1 MVLIINHQLT
11 NFAFPIN
18 NLEELMHLELK
29 GKTNGVAIALNNQV
43 IPRNSWSVTPLADN
57 DSILIITATQGG

>member
-1 MVLIINHQLT
+1 MVLIINYQLT